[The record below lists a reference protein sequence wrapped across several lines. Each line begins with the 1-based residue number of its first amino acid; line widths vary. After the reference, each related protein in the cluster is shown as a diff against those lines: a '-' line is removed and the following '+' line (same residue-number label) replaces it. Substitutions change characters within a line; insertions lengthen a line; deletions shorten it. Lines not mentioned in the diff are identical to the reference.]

1 MHFQFWPFIIP
12 VPVKG
17 QVHMVPHLKA
27 LYISNWSFEG
37 LKPGVTFTL
46 CHSLLKIGTLKHK
59 VGFVR
64 FEVAG
69 TIPATFNS
77 LSSAEVPSVV
87 FISKVFLLE
96 ERLNRSSKNRFI
108 WNLTQSLLKEI
119 LLQKTEK
126 RGSRRLSNLL

>member
-1 MHFQFWPFIIP
+1 M
-12 VPVKG
+12 
-17 QVHMVPHLKA
+17 L
-27 LYISNWSFEG
+27 
-37 LKPGVTFTL
+37 GVTFTV

-64 FEVAG
+64 SEVVG

-108 WNLTQSLLKEI
+108 
-119 LLQKTEK
+119 
-126 RGSRRLSNLL
+126 